1 MDLSC
6 LLGISHV
13 GEKNC
18 LFCHRLNA
26 LLTQTEVKW
35 TAEYC
40 PKFFFCI
47 LMSLTLTLCWSIK
60 RKEKKFTW
68 AI

>member
-6 LLGISHV
+6 ILGISHV

-35 TAEYC
+35 IAEYW

-47 LMSLTLTLCWSIK
+47 LMSLTLTLC
-60 RKEKKFTW
+60 
-68 AI
+68 